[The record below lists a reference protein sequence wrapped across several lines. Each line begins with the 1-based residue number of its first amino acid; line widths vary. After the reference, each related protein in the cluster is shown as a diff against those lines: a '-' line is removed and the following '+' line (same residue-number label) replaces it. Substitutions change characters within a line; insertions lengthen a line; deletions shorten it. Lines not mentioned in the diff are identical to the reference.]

1 MQCRSLLALLFAHVL
16 VGLHA
21 QRAASNPFDIEARLP
36 KQSVGAAQSAPSLAL
51 SEIAANPF
59 NVVPHRRANAEARME
74 PPTAL
79 QPVQKIATRSAFG
92 PSLTEGQI
100 FWLLVGLLA
109 FLAFAVASK
118 RDIVVKSWR
127 AFLNDNALNIALRE
141 ASGLIG
147 STPYY
152 LLYASFLLNA
162 GMFVFLIAR
171 HFNPD
176 TFNRIGF
183 LLLCLLG
190 APLLFVG
197 KHALVYLVG
206 ILFPLQAEMRRYSFL
221 IMLFNC
227 VLGLFLMPFN
237 FLLTSQRPYSGFLVF
252 WLLALA
258 GIFYLYRY
266 LRASTIAAKFLP
278 QHLFHFLLYL
288 CSVEF
293 APVLILVKLVFGAS

>member
-1 MQCRSLLALLFAHVL
+1 MRCRSLLVLLFAHLL

-21 QRAASNPFDIEARLP
+21 QRASLNPFDIEARLP
-36 KQSVGAAQSAPSLAL
+36 KQALEASDAPASLAH
-51 SEIAANPF
+51 SEVAANPF
-59 NVVPHRRANAEARME
+59 NVVPHRRADAAVRTD
-74 PPTAL
+74 PPAAL
-79 QPVQKIATRSAFG
+79 QPVQEIATRSAFG
-92 PSLTEGQI
+92 PSLSEENI
-100 FWLLVGLLA
+100 FWLLVVLLA

-127 AFLNDNALNIALRE
+127 AFLNDNALNVALRE

-171 HFNPD
+171 HFNPE

-183 LLLCLLG
+183 LILCLLG
-190 APLLFVG
+190 TPLLFIG
-197 KHALVYLVG
+197 KHTLLYLIG
-206 ILFPLQAEMRRYSFL
+206 SLFPLQAEMRRYNFL

-237 FLLTSQRPYSGFLVF
+237 FLLANQRPYSGFLVF

-266 LRASTIAAKFLP
+266 LRASAIASKFLP

-288 CSVEF
+288 CSVEL
-293 APVLILVKLVFGAS
+293 APVLILVKWAVGSS